1 MATIDADTR
10 RKANLRVLQR
20 MDRNVVDVA
29 ITATHVVLYE
39 YNTTAKQSLW
49 EKKNVEGT
57 LFITKRSDAPRFKL
71 IVLNRNSTENLEVS
85 ITAALQMQ
93 VKDPYLILRDGPES
107 AEFLGIWFHD
117 ANERGQIASYLE
129 QVVNSLVKIEEM
141 ESNGNMNVTPSIRTD
156 KDDHTTRQEAGAAL
170 LAALTMGSTGKG
182 KGEETDVTA
191 GREQDIKPASS
202 VPAVEQQTTHSSQLQ
217 NIVLDKKSLQLSLL
231 SLLQDDRFIDLIHA
245 QYLKV
250 VQKRA
255 EREQQEKK

>member
-39 YNTTAKQSLW
+39 YNTITKQSSW

-57 LFITKRSDAPRFKL
+57 LFVTKRSDAPRFKL
-71 IVLNRNSTENLEVS
+71 IVLNRNSTENLEIP
-85 ITAALQMQ
+85 ITAVLQMQ
-93 VKDPYLILRDGPES
+93 VKDPYLILRDSPES
-107 AEFLGIWFHD
+107 TEFLGIWFHD
-117 ANERGQIASYLE
+117 GNERGQIASYLE

-141 ESNGNMNVTPSIRTD
+141 ESNGNMNNNQSTD

-170 LAALTMGSTGKG
+170 LAALTMGNAKGGENHVTTG
-182 KGEETDVTA
+182 
-191 GREQDIKPASS
+191 QDIRPSKPA
-202 VPAVEQQTTHSSQLQ
+202 PTVEQQSTHISSPPQ

-255 EREQQEKK
+255 EREQQEKKK

>member
-1 MATIDADTR
+1 MATLDADTR

-39 YNTTAKQSLW
+39 YNTNTKQSSW

-57 LFITKRSDAPRFKL
+57 LFVTKRSDAPRFKL
-71 IVLNRNSTENLEVS
+71 IVLNRNSTENLEIP
-85 ITAALQMQ
+85 ITAIFQMQ
-93 VKDPYLILRDGPES
+93 LKDPYLILRDSPES
-107 AEFLGIWFHD
+107 TEFLGIWFHD
-117 ANERGQIASYLE
+117 GNERGQIASYLE

-141 ESNGNMNVTPSIRTD
+141 ESNGNMKITPSIIRTD

-170 LAALTMGSTGKG
+170 LAALTMGSTGNAKG
-182 KGEETDVTA
+182 GETDVTT
-191 GREQDIKPASS
+191 GQDLKPASAA
-202 VPAVEQQTTHSSQLQ
+202 PTVEQQATHSSSPSQ

-255 EREQQEKK
+255 EREQHEKK